1 MVDKKVSNGVN
12 IKILGSGCPN
22 CQKLEANTKKA
33 LEGMGMEATV
43 EKITDIQKI
52 MEYNVMSMPVLVVD
66 EKVLMAGLV
75 PDIEQIKKILANYKL
90 SKNNPPS
97 ACSCG
102 GSC

>member
-1 MVDKKVSNGVN
+1 MQ

-33 LEGMGMEATV
+33 LEELGTEATV

-66 EKVLMAGLV
+66 EKVLIAGSV
-75 PDIEQIKKILANYKL
+75 PDVKQIKEVLENYKA
-90 SKNNPPS
+90 SMNKPS
-97 ACSCG
+97 GGCSCG
-102 GSC
+102 GNC